1 MARLTPGEKPKEVE
15 NIVIT
20 CMDHRYQE
28 FIRQILMDKHSV
40 DIDHADRLAI
50 GGSSTGVT
58 DGTLMPSIRIAYQ
71 KHSAKKVY
79 MLDHLDCGG
88 FGGLEAFG
96 GSEEK
101 EAQAHFE
108 SLDRATEAIHKVLP
122 ELLVVT
128 YVVGLNG
135 EPVEK

>member
-1 MARLTPGEKPKEVE
+1 MARLTPGEKPKEIE

-28 FIRQILMDKHSV
+28 FIRQILMDKHGL
-40 DIDHADRLAI
+40 DIDHVDRLAI

-58 DGTLMPSIRIAYQ
+58 DGSLMPSIQIAYE
-71 KHSAKKVY
+71 KHGAKNVY

-88 FGGLEAFG
+88 FGGLEAFD
-96 GSEEK
+96 GSEER

-128 YVVGLNG
+128 YVVGMDG
-135 EPVEK
+135 EPVDR